1 MTIALSSEEQLL
13 EKEEEDEDEDE
24 DDENNVSD
32 GFKVPQGDHPAG
44 AQLDQLNGKQ

>member
-24 DDENNVSD
+24 DDENNESE
-32 GFKVPQGDHPAG
+32 GFKVP
-44 AQLDQLNGKQ
+44 

>member
-24 DDENNVSD
+24 DDENNVSE
-32 GFKVPQGDHPAG
+32 GFKVP
-44 AQLDQLNGKQ
+44 